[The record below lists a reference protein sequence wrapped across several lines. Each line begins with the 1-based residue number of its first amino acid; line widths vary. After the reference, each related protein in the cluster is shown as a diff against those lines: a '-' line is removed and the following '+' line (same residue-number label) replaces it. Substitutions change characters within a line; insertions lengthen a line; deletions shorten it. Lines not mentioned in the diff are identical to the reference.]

1 MLIFRR
7 QNLEFRPSC
16 KYIIIMKNYTFLSLA
31 SVFVLSA
38 LCSACVSTP
47 SETPQSQFS
56 ELFYGS
62 TIPLYPEQPDSPAL
76 DLTIN
81 LVGMNTPEKQAEF
94 FHNVMYSGDSLEAYR
109 DRVINEQT
117 EIYRRT
123 AAVNIPAGEGDSS
136 LNWYYMEQVIVDGAE
151 NRGIVAER
159 LLDSYI
165 GGAHGL
171 PTRKFYVFDLDS
183 PAQVTIN
190 DLFENFRNDRIKAI
204 IYDELRNYSNLAA
217 GQPLSQGGFFSD
229 EPELTENFYVTEQG
243 LGLYWNS
250 IEIAPY
256 VMGPIDIII
265 PWRDIRPLMLNSGM
279 ELMTKF
285 RIYLFM

>member
-1 MLIFRR
+1 
-7 QNLEFRPSC
+7 
-16 KYIIIMKNYTFLSLA
+16 MKNYTFLSLA

-62 TIPLYPEQPDSPAL
+62 TIPLYPDKPDSPAL

-123 AAVNIPAGEGDSS
+123 AAAVNIPAGEGDSS

-171 PTRKFYVFDLDS
+171 STRKFYVFDLDS

>member
-1 MLIFRR
+1 
-7 QNLEFRPSC
+7 
-16 KYIIIMKNYTFLSLA
+16 MKNHTFLSLA

-56 ELFYGS
+56 ELLYGS
-62 TIPLYPEQPDSPAL
+62 TIPLYPDKPDSPWL

-81 LVGMNTPEKQAEF
+81 LVGMNSPEKQAEF
-94 FHNVMYSGDSLEAYR
+94 FHNVLYSGDSLEAYR

-117 EIYRRT
+117 EIYRHAA

-151 NRGIVAER
+151 NRGIVVER

-171 PTRKFYVFDLDS
+171 PSKKYYVLDLDS
-183 PAQVTIN
+183 QKQVTIN
-190 DLFENFRNDRIKAI
+190 DLFENFQDTRVKAI
-204 IYDELRNYSNLAA
+204 IYDELRNYGNLAA
-217 GQPLSQGGFFSD
+217 GQPLSQGGFSSD
-229 EPELTENFYVTEQG
+229 APELTENFYVTEQG
-243 LGLYWNS
+243 LGLYWNQY
-250 IEIAPY
+250 EIAPY
-256 VMGPIDIII
+256 AMGPINIIV
-265 PWRDIRPLMLNSGM
+265 PWRDIRPRMLNSGM

-285 RIYLFM
+285 NIYLFM